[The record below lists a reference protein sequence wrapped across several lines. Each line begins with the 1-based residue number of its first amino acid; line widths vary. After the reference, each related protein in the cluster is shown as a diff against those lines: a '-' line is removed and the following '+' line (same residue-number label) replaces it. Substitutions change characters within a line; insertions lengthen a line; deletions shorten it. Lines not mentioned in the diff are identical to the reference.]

1 MKGLLYKEWATLTS
15 SYKQSVFFFAFLY
28 GGISILTGQTGM
40 AYGLLVI
47 FSILITSTISFD
59 ENSHWDIYV
68 RTLPVTPAQL
78 VGSKYLFGLCGLA
91 LGTVYTVLIVALNN
105 VLPPLLFWHTVY
117 KVPPLEC
124 LAALL
129 ACGSM
134 ALLLVALLL
143 PLSYRFNSVKARS
156 WLFLIIGVLGGCF
169 GLVASVSPDLMQLFN
184 ASDEVLL
191 TGLVAAFVGLLAVY
205 FVSYKV
211 CAWGFISGRNT
222 EFLPQCALADM
233 ESAPT
238 CVCGGVPSPRRTLPL
253 SCGSPAGEQCSPL
266 QGRRYSKKSCVLLR
280 TQDFL
285 VCTYSQPR
293 YALRTSMLLAS
304 SVASPSILI
313 VPVSRT

>member
-15 SYKQSVFFFAFLY
+15 SYKQSLFFFAFLY

-134 ALLLVALLL
+134 ALLLVAHFAAAV
-143 PLSYRFNSVKARS
+143 LSLQQCQGPQLVVSDHRCARRLFWAGRFRLARFDAAVQCLRRS
-156 WLFLIIGVLGGCF
+156 AAGGVGC
-169 GLVASVSPDLMQLFN
+169 S
-184 ASDEVLL
+184 
-191 TGLVAAFVGLLAVY
+191 
-205 FVSYKV
+205 
-211 CAWGFISGRNT
+211 
-222 EFLPQCALADM
+222 
-233 ESAPT
+233 
-238 CVCGGVPSPRRTLPL
+238 VCGAAGGVFCEL
-253 SCGSPAGEQCSPL
+253 
-266 QGRRYSKKSCVLLR
+266 
-280 TQDFL
+280 
-285 VCTYSQPR
+285 
-293 YALRTSMLLAS
+293 
-304 SVASPSILI
+304 
-313 VPVSRT
+313 

>member
-124 LAALL
+124 LATLL

-184 ASDEVLL
+184 AS
-191 TGLVAAFVGLLAVY
+191 T
-205 FVSYKV
+205 K
-211 CAWGFISGRNT
+211 C
-222 EFLPQCALADM
+222 C
-233 ESAPT
+233 
-238 CVCGGVPSPRRTLPL
+238 
-253 SCGSPAGEQCSPL
+253 
-266 QGRRYSKKSCVLLR
+266 
-280 TQDFL
+280 
-285 VCTYSQPR
+285 
-293 YALRTSMLLAS
+293 
-304 SVASPSILI
+304 
-313 VPVSRT
+313 